1 MADVRTMKLNLLA
14 DVSKFSTGINTADN
28 ETKSL
33 SSKIGKYSKR
43 MAAAFAVAAAAAGAM
58 ALKIGLESV
67 KAASDLN
74 EEINKTEV
82 VFGDTAKEI
91 KDFAKTADRALG
103 LTNKEA
109 LKAASTFAILG
120 KNAGLTG
127 RELSGFAKESSKIA
141 ADLGSFF
148 NTSTEDAITAI
159 GSALRGEAEPIRRYG
174 VLISAASLET
184 AAFNY
189 ETRTGTE
196 LQRDSKNQLTE
207 QSKVLARYQA
217 ILDQTTDAQGDFG
230 RTSDGLA
237 NSQKILAAQV
247 ENLKSSMGKNLLPVM
262 QDVVKQATFMAA
274 AFGGDDPEGLSE
286 RARELAGVYDGQG
299 SGGYNLGLALKNIGD
314 GFAKLFK
321 AFSDDGDE
329 TTDSMTEFAN
339 ALNSVASGINA
350 VAKAYSG
357 AKSTFKDVKKTAI
370 GQFLFGSWGPGGMFP
385 GLLNPS
391 GVPNRATGGGVMAN
405 QPYMVGEFGPE
416 LFVPSGSGSIRP
428 NGGGSGTTI
437 INLNGIVDAESARRS
452 IERLLQNSS
461 RRTGQINLVGA
472 TL

>member
-1 MADVRTMKLNLLA
+1 MADIRTMKLNLLA
-14 DVSKFSTGINTADN
+14 DVAKF
-28 ETKSL
+28 TKGL
-33 SSKIGKYSKR
+33 NIAEKDTKGLTSKIGKYSKA
-43 MAAAFAVAAAAAGAM
+43 MAKSFALAGAAAGAM
-58 ALKIGLESV
+58 AVKIGIDSV

-74 EEINKTEV
+74 EEVSKAEII
-82 VFGDTAKEI
+82 FGDVADEI
-91 KDFAKTADRALG
+91 KAFSKTADVALG
-103 LTNKEA
+103 LTQKEA
-109 LKAASTFAILG
+109 LSAASTFATFG
-120 KNAGLTG
+120 KASGLTG
-127 RELSGFAKESSKIA
+127 KDLSKFSKQATTLA
-141 ADLGSFF
+141 ADLGAFY
-148 NTSTEDAITAI
+148 NTNADEAITAI
-159 GSALRGEAEPIRRYG
+159 GAALRGESEPIRKFG
-174 VLISAASLET
+174 VLLNDATLKAKAMEMGLYDGKGALDVQAKSLAA
-184 AAFNY
+184 Y
-189 ETRTGTE
+189 E
-196 LQRDSKNQLTE
+196 
-207 QSKVLARYQA
+207 V
-217 ILDQTTDAQGDFG
+217 ILDQTTDAQGNFAA
-230 RTSDGLA
+230 TSDDLA
-237 NSQKILAAQV
+237 GQQKILTAQI
-247 ENLKSSMGKNLLPVM
+247 ENLKAEMGKGLLPVAK
-262 QDVVKQATFMAA
+262 DVVTQLNFMAK
-274 AFGGDDPEGLSE
+274 AFGGKDPEGLSE

-339 ALNSVASGINA
+339 ALNSVANGINA
-350 VAKAYSG
+350 VAKAYGG
-357 AKSTFKDVKKTAI
+357 AKSTFRDVKKTAI

-461 RRTGQINLVGA
+461 RRTGAINLVGA

>member
-1 MADVRTMKLNLLA
+1 MADTRTLKLSLLA
-14 DVSKFSTGINTADN
+14 DVQKFLAGMDKADKK
-28 ETKSL
+28 TKGFSN
-33 SSKIGKYSKR
+33 SIGKYSKA
-43 MAAAFAVAAAAAGAM
+43 MAKSFAIAGAAAGAY
-58 ALKIGLESV
+58 AIKIGVDSV

-74 EEINKTEV
+74 EEVSKAEII
-82 VFGDTAKEI
+82 FGDVADEI
-91 KDFAKTADRALG
+91 KAFSKTADTALG
-103 LTNKEA
+103 LTQKEA
-109 LKAASTFAILG
+109 LQAASTFATFG
-120 KNAGLTG
+120 KASGLTG
-127 RELSGFAKESSKIA
+127 KDLSKFSKSATTLA
-141 ADLGSFF
+141 ADLGAFY
-148 NTSTEDAITAI
+148 NTNADEAITAI
-159 GSALRGEAEPIRRYG
+159 GAALRGESEPIRRFG
-174 VLISAASLET
+174 VLLNDSTLKAKAMEMGLYDGKGALDLQAKSLAA
-184 AAFNY
+184 Y
-189 ETRTGTE
+189 E
-196 LQRDSKNQLTE
+196 
-207 QSKVLARYQA
+207 V
-217 ILDQTTDAQGDFG
+217 ILDQTTDAQGNFAK
-230 RTSDGLA
+230 TSDDLA
-237 NSQKILAAQV
+237 GQQKILTAQI
-247 ENLKSSMGKNLLPVM
+247 ENLKAEMGKGLLPVAK
-262 QDVVKQATFMAA
+262 DVVTQLNFMAK
-274 AFGGDDPEGLSE
+274 AFGGKDPEGLSE

-321 AFSDDGDE
+321 AFTDDGDE

-357 AKSTFKDVKKTAI
+357 AKSTFRDVKKTAI

-428 NGGGSGTTI
+428 NGGSSGTTI

>member
-14 DVSKFSTGINTADN
+14 DVSNFSTGINTADT
-28 ETKSL
+28 EAKGL
-33 SSKIGKYSKR
+33 SGKMEKYGKR

-58 ALKIGLESV
+58 AVKIGLESV

-82 VFGDTAKEI
+82 VFGDTAQEI

-103 LTNKEA
+103 LTNKSA
-109 LKAASTFAILG
+109 LQAASTFAILG

-127 RELSGFAKESSKIA
+127 TELSKFSKDSTKIA

-148 NTSTEDAITAI
+148 NTSTEDAVLAI

-174 VLISAASLET
+174 VLISAASLEQ
-184 AAFNY
+184 AAFNF

-196 LQRDSKNQLTE
+196 LARDAKNQLTE

-237 NSQKILAAQV
+237 NSQKILAAQI
-247 ENLKSSMGKNLLPVM
+247 ENLKATMGTSLLPVAKEVIT
-262 QDVVKQATFMAA
+262 QLNFMAA
-274 AFGGDDPEGLSE
+274 AFGGKDPEGLSE
-286 RARELAGVYDGQG
+286 RARELAGAYDGQG
-299 SGGYNLGLALKNIGD
+299 GGAYNLVLAIKNVGI
-314 GFAKLFK
+314 
-321 AFSDDGDE
+321 AFSNMF
-329 TTDSMTEFAN
+329 DSMSGPNATEAGTALQNIAN
-339 ALNSVASGINA
+339 AINGIANAFDKLGNAYTRVKPIIDKMPATIIRNKFWDFVFSDAS
-350 VAKAYSG
+350 
-357 AKSTFKDVKKTAI
+357 
-370 GQFLFGSWGPGGMFP
+370 
-385 GLLNPS
+385 
-391 GVPNRATGGGVMAN
+391 NRAAGGGVMPN
-405 QPYMVGEFGPE
+405 QPYVVGEFGPE

-428 NGGGSGTTI
+428 DAGNGDGVTI
-437 INLNGIVDAESARRS
+437 VMNGIIDGESARRS
-452 IERLLQNSS
+452 IEKLLQDSA
-461 RRTGQINLVGA
+461 RRTGAVNFIGA

>member
-1 MADVRTMKLNLLA
+1 MKLNLLA
-14 DVSKFSTGINTADN
+14 DVSKFSTGINTADK
-28 ETKSL
+28 EAKGL
-33 SSKIGKYSKR
+33 SGKMEKYGKR
-43 MAAAFAVAAAAAGAM
+43 MAKAFAFAAAAAGAM
-58 ALKIGLESV
+58 AVKIGLESV

-82 VFGDTAKEI
+82 VFGDTAQEI

-103 LTNKEA
+103 LTNKSA
-109 LKAASTFAILG
+109 LQAASTFAILG

-127 RELSGFAKESSKIA
+127 TELSKFSKDSTKIA

-148 NTSTEDAITAI
+148 NTSTEDAVLAI

-174 VLISAASLET
+174 VLISAASLEQ
-184 AAFNY
+184 AAFNF

-196 LQRDSKNQLTE
+196 LARDGKNQLTE

-217 ILDQTTDAQGDFG
+217 ILDQTNDAQGDFS

-237 NSQKILAAQV
+237 NSQKILAAQI
-247 ENLKSSMGKNLLPVM
+247 ENLKASMGVSLLPVAKE
-262 QDVVKQATFMAA
+262 VVTQLNFMAA
-274 AFGGDDPEGLSE
+274 AFGGKDPEGLTQ

-299 SGGYNLGLALKNIGD
+299 SGAYNLVLALKNVGD
-314 GFAKLFK
+314 S
-321 AFSDDGDE
+321 FSRMF
-329 TTDSMTEFAN
+329 DSMSGPNATEAGTALQNIATAINKIAN
-339 ALNSVASGINA
+339 AFDKLGNAYGKVKPILDKFPASIIRT
-350 VAKAYSG
+350 KFWDFIFS
-357 AKSTFKDVKKTAI
+357 S
-370 GQFLFGSWGPGGMFP
+370 
-385 GLLNPS
+385 PS
-391 GVPNRATGGGVMAN
+391 NTGVPNRGAGGGVMAN

>member
-1 MADVRTMKLNLLA
+1 MKLNLLA

-58 ALKIGLESV
+58 AVKIGIDSV

-74 EEINKTEV
+74 EEVSKAEV
-82 VFGDTAKEI
+82 IFGDVADEI
-91 KDFAKTADRALG
+91 KAFSKTADTALG
-103 LTNKEA
+103 LTRKEA
-109 LKAASTFAILG
+109 LSAASTFATFG
-120 KNAGLTG
+120 KAAGLSG
-127 RELSGFAKESSKIA
+127 KELSTFSKGA
-141 ADLGSFF
+141 TTLASDLASFYNTNAD
-148 NTSTEDAITAI
+148 EAITAI
-159 GSALRGEAEPIRRYG
+159 GAALRGESEPIRKYG
-174 VLISAASLET
+174 VLLDDATLKAKAMEMGLYDGKGALDVQAKSLAA
-184 AAFNY
+184 Y
-189 ETRTGTE
+189 E
-196 LQRDSKNQLTE
+196 
-207 QSKVLARYQA
+207 V
-217 ILDQTTDAQGDFG
+217 ILDQTTDAQGDFA

-237 NSQKILAAQV
+237 GQQKILNAQI
-247 ENLKSSMGKNLLPVM
+247 ENLKVTMGEGLLPVAKNVIE
-262 QDVVKQATFMAA
+262 QLNFMAK
-274 AFGGDDPEGLSE
+274 AFGGKDPEGLSE

-299 SGGYNLGLALKNIGD
+299 GGGYNLGLALKNIGD
-314 GFAKLFK
+314 GFAAVFK
-321 AFSDDGDE
+321 AFTDDGDE

-350 VAKAYSG
+350 VARAYSG
-357 AKSTFKDVKKTAI
+357 AKTTFKDMKATGI
-370 GQFLFGSWGPGGMFP
+370 GQFLFGNWGPGGMFP

-391 GVPNRATGGGVMAN
+391 GPDNRAAGGGVMAN

-452 IERLLQNSS
+452 IKRLLQNSS
-461 RRTGQINLVGA
+461 RRTGAINLVGA